1 MVEIHREPQSTLPSP
16 GQKQPNPQETG
27 RPVEW
32 VQATTPPAEAHPP
45 RGDSHPATFR
55 APPTPRGSRRGG
67 SYVQPRRPK
76 SLRRKHPVGLRTN
89 TLPSGLA
96 PTCSHGHLPD
106 PRTTGGRKRGRVS
119 QTQTQGT
126 GEDTLAYETCPSNVG
141 GQREPACSLRSGG
154 G

>member
-76 SLRRKHPVGLRTN
+76 SLRRKHPGGLRTN

-106 PRTTGGRKRGRVS
+106 PTVRATGHPGQSPRNPDRLS
-119 QTQTQGT
+119 TPPIPPAAP
-126 GEDTLAYETCPSNVG
+126 GEPTRPLTSDP
-141 GQREPACSLRSGG
+141 
-154 G
+154 